1 MPKGRKTALQVL
13 AAAGVAVAVAVVGLA
28 VAPGANA
35 ESSGDVS
42 TRVVGGKPAKQGEFP
57 WIGRLSMGCAGSLI
71 AKDVM
76 LTAAHCVDGTG
87 EDTSITATF
96 GNVDLESPD
105 VTEVKS
111 TYVHVPEGG
120 FDTGDDWALI
130 KLEKKVD
137 LPLLKIATTPALNK
151 GRFTIMGWGADSEGG
166 EQQRYLLKAT
176 VPFVNDKTCG
186 TAYADPE
193 WGFDAA
199 KMLCA
204 GKKQGGVDTCQGDS
218 GGPMV
223 RKNADGRWRQ
233 VGIVSWGQGCA
244 RPNFP
249 GVYTE
254 VSTFAKDIQAAMKQ
268 LP

>member
-1 MPKGRKTALQVL
+1 MSSGRKTALRLL
-13 AAAGVAVAVAVVGLA
+13 AAAGAAVAVAA
-28 VAPGANA
+28 VTMAAAPWANA
-35 ESSGDVS
+35 ESASDVS

-57 WIGRLSMGCAGSLI
+57 WIARLSMGCGGSLI
-71 AKDVM
+71 AKDVV

-87 EDTSITATF
+87 PTTDITATM
-96 GNVDLESPD
+96 GQVDLESPKAIQ
-105 VTEVKS
+105 VKS
-111 TYVHVPEGG
+111 TYVFVPEGG

-130 KLEKKVD
+130 KLARKVD
-137 LPLLKIATTPALNK
+137 LPLLAITTTPALNK
-151 GRFTIMGWGADSEGG
+151 GQFTVMGWGAATEGG
-166 EQQRYLLKAT
+166 PQERYLLKAK
-176 VPFVNDKTCG
+176 VPFVDDKTCG
-186 TAYADPE
+186 KAYADPE
-193 WGFDAA
+193 WGFVAD

-254 VSTFAKDIQAAMKQ
+254 VSTFTADIKAALKK